1 MAISQSYLDW
11 VLEILNDA
19 HPSSPVTARR
29 MFGGAGFYC
38 EGVFF
43 ALIAEDTLYFR
54 AGAANRADFEAVG
67 CHAFV
72 PFPNRPKPMPAM
84 PYFDV
89 PPEVLEDEA
98 LLSSWLNKALVAA
111 RLKD

>member
-11 VLEILNDA
+11 VLEILNEA
-19 HPSSPVTARR
+19 HPASRVTARR
-29 MFGGAGFYC
+29 MFGGAGLYC

-54 AGAANRADFEAVG
+54 VGAANRADFEAAG
-67 CHAFV
+67 CHAFT
-72 PFPNRPKPMPAM
+72 PFPNRPAM

-89 PPEVLEDEA
+89 PPHVLEDETELRLWLSKA
-98 LLSSWLNKALVAA
+98 LLAA